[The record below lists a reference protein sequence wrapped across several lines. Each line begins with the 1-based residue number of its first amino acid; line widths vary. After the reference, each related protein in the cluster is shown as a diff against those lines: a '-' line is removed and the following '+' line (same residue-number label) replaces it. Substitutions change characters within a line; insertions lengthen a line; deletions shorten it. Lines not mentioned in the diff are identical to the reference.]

1 MQLNNFP
8 SIFKPIKIK
17 AMELKN
23 RIVMSPMA
31 TNLAGEY
38 GEVTDDLIRY
48 YQERAKG
55 GVGLVI
61 IENTNIDFPL
71 GANGATQLR
80 IDHDRYIPGLNKL
93 VETIKKYGAKTCLQI
108 NHAGASTTKERT
120 ETREIVGPS
129 NIPSK
134 NGGEVP
140 RALSINEIYS
150 IIDKFGKAAK
160 RVYDAGFDAVEIHG
174 GHSYL
179 IAQFL
184 SPLTNQRKDEFGGS
198 LENRA
203 RFCVLVL
210 KEVRKKVGFDFPV
223 FLRISADEFL
233 DKGLKLEETFKLLNY
248 ICPYIDV
255 LNVSSAT
262 GYNFEKQIEPMQFD
276 EGWRVYLSAEIKK
289 RLQIPTITVGNIRN
303 PEFAEKI
310 LSSNKADLVAIGR
323 GLICDP
329 NWVKKV
335 YQGET
340 KLIRKC
346 ISCNIG
352 CVGNRVFNSLPI
364 KCSLNPE
371 VVCEDKQ
378 MHLQVKEGIT
388 SNIVVI
394 GSGPAGME
402 AACSAAEAGFN
413 VFLFEKEYEVGGLL
427 RLTQRFPKKRK
438 MNYLIEYMQ
447 ERMWKLKNLF
457 TFIGVKPSMEQIS
470 QLKPD
475 FIINAT
481 GSWVNLPP
489 IEGLEN
495 NIDKDETSI
504 YTITTLLQNIDD
516 FNNTKNKEVVV
527 AGGGAVGLDCA
538 EFFVE
543 QGAKVTVIEKLPQV
557 AWDLEPVTKKY
568 VLDTLEKHSTKIAT
582 ESNII
587 GFNKKRVI
595 CEQKKGTISFGFDL
609 AILCLGLESQNEY
622 YNSLT
627 HFFNQRNVPVFNIGD
642 SNKPQKIINAISD
655 GRNIIKSITLN
666 LI

>member
-1 MQLNNFP
+1 MISMSFNNFP
-8 SIFKPIKIK
+8 NIFKPLKIK
-17 AMELKN
+17 EMELKN
-23 RIVMSPMA
+23 RIVMPPMA

-38 GEVTDDLIRY
+38 GNVTADLIRY

-93 VETIKKYGAKTCLQI
+93 VETIKEYGAKTCLQI

-134 NGGEVP
+134 NGGEIP
-140 RALSINEIYS
+140 RALSINEIHS

-160 RVYDAGFDAVEIHG
+160 RAYDAGFDAVEIHG

-276 EGWRVYLSAEIKK
+276 EGWKVYLSAEIKK
-289 RLQIPTITVGNIRN
+289 RFQVPTITVGNIRN
-303 PEFAEKI
+303 PEFVENI

-335 YQGET
+335 YHGET

-352 CVGNRVFNSLPI
+352 CVGNRIFNSIPI

-371 VVCEDKQ
+371 VICEDKQ
-378 MHLQVKEGIT
+378 MHLQVREGAT
-388 SNIVVI
+388 SNIVVL

-427 RLTQRFPKKRK
+427 RLTQRFPKKQK

-447 ERMWKLKNLF
+447 ERMRKLKNLY
-457 TFIGVKPSMEQIS
+457 TFMGEKPSMEQIN

-475 FIINAT
+475 YIINAT
-481 GSWVNLPP
+481 GSWIDLPP
-489 IEGLEN
+489 IEGLE
-495 NIDKDETSI
+495 DSI
-504 YTITTLLQNIDD
+504 HKKEASVYTATTFLKKIEQFKNVD
-516 FNNTKNKEVVV
+516 NKEVVI

-538 EFFVE
+538 EFFAE
-543 QGAKVTVIEKLPQV
+543 QGAKVTVIERLPQV
-557 AWDLEPVTKKY
+557 AEDLEPITKKY
-568 VLDTLEKHSTKIAT
+568 ILDTLEKHGTQIIT
-582 ESNII
+582 ECNI
-587 GFNKKRVI
+587 KRFDKNEII
-595 CEQKKGTISFGFDL
+595 CEQKNATIPFGFDIAL
-609 AILCLGLESQNEY
+609 ICLGLKAQSEY
-622 YNSLT
+622 YNSLIQY
-627 HFFNQRNVPVFNIGD
+627 FNGRNVRVINIGD
-642 SNKPQKIINAISD
+642 SHKPRKIINAISD
-655 GRNIIKSITLN
+655 GNN
-666 LI
+666 LQRS